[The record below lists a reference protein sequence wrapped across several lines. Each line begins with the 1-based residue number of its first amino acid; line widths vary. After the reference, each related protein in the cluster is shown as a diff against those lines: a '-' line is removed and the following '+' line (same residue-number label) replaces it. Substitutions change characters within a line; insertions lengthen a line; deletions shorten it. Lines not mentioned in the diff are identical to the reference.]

1 MARLRWTVR
10 HLVAALRPDAAIKDI
25 CPGHHLHDGLQHW
38 QKGPDLAGIRDP
50 DGIAALPADEQEAC
64 KKLWADV
71 AALLKKV
78 GQAK

>member
-1 MARLRWTVR
+1 VPTS
-10 HLVAALRPDAAIKDI
+10 P
-25 CPGHHLHDGLQHW
+25 PGRNSPTTSRNTPRIRQTLQHW